1 MLIGVLCPIFWS
13 LFLSG
18 ARGIEFLLSS
28 VSSLIVIV
36 FGLAYMGFYR
46 FQLRN
51 GPGTGKI
58 PGTENVNE

>member
-1 MLIGVLCPIFWS
+1 MLTGVLCPIFWS

-18 ARGIEFLLSS
+18 ARGIELLFSG
-28 VSSLIVIV
+28 VISLIVIV

-51 GPGTGKI
+51 GPGTGKN
-58 PGTENVNE
+58 PGA